1 MTDIKLSTEQ
11 LQQISE
17 TMENGG
23 DITLSFHK
31 PEPEQ

>member
-17 TMENGG
+17 AMEKGG
-23 DITLSFHK
+23 DITLSFPK